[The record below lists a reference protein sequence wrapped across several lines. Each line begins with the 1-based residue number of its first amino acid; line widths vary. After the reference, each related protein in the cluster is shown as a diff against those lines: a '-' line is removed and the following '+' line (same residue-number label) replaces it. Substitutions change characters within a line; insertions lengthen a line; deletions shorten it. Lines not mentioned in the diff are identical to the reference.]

1 MSSNPGWSGP
11 DLENTT
17 DPLPVP
23 APSNLSVPPAEN
35 PPFGGVEVLQ
45 IGLLMFVAPIIAA
58 PFVVVIVQKTVY
70 QHLSF
75 AQVALKP
82 WVLLAPQF
90 IWFAVVALFLIGYTK
105 SKFHQ
110 TLWQAIRWNW
120 PAHRWP
126 ALVGI
131 GFLTLLA
138 LQGLERLLPL
148 PAKSPFDQFFDRP
161 LDAYAFAFL
170 AIAFA
175 PFMEELFFRGFLY
188 PVLARRV
195 GGTIAVFLTAF
206 IFAFIHVFEYKA
218 WGPVLIIFL
227 VGLVL
232 TVVRARMKSV
242 GASFIVH
249 SIYNG
254 VPVVAAIIA
263 SHGFRH
269 LEKLAQ

>member
-1 MSSNPGWSGP
+1 MSSNSGWSGP
-11 DLENTT
+11 GLENSPDQAPTVAPQ
-17 DPLPVP
+17 PLS
-23 APSNLSVPPAEN
+23 APPAEN
-35 PPFGGVEVLQ
+35 PPFGGLEVLQ
-45 IGLLMFVAPIIAA
+45 IGLLMFVVPIIAA
-58 PFVVVIVQKTVY
+58 PFIVVLMQKFFY
-70 QHLSF
+70 PHLSF
-75 AQVALKP
+75 IQVGSKP

-90 IWFAVVALFLIGYTK
+90 IWFAVVALFLLEHTK

-126 ALVGI
+126 VLVGI
-131 GFLTLLA
+131 GIVTLAL

-148 PAKSPFDQFFDRP
+148 PSKSPFDQFFNRP

-188 PVLARRV
+188 PVLARRLGV
-195 GGTIAVFLTAF
+195 MLGVVLTALP
-206 IFAFIHVFEYKA
+206 FALIHQPEYKA

-227 VGLVL
+227 VGVVL
-232 TVVRARMKSV
+232 TLVRAKMKSV

>member
-1 MSSNPGWSGP
+1 MSSNSAWGAPEDPSK
-11 DLENTT
+11 
-17 DPLPVP
+17 PLPSETPPNLSPP
-23 APSNLSVPPAEN
+23 APEN
-35 PPFGGVEVLQ
+35 PPFGGVEVIQ
-45 IGLLMFVAPIIAA
+45 IGLLMFVVPIIAS
-58 PFVVVIVQKTVY
+58 PFIVVLVQKVLYPNLT
-70 QHLSF
+70 F

-90 IWFAVVALFLIGYTK
+90 IWFAAVAIFLLDYMK
-105 SKFHQ
+105 AKFHQ
-110 TLWQAIRWNW
+110 SLWRAIRWNW

-126 ALVGI
+126 LLVGI
-131 GFLTLLA
+131 GVSTLVV

-148 PAKSPFDQFFDRP
+148 PSKSPFDQFFARP

-188 PVLARRV
+188 PVLARRLGV
-195 GGTIAVFLTAF
+195 MAGVLLTALP
-206 IFAFIHVFEYKA
+206 FALIHQPEYKA

-227 VGLVL
+227 VGVVL
-232 TVVRARMKSV
+232 TLVRARMKSV

-254 VPVVAAIIA
+254 VPVVAALIA
-263 SHGFRH
+263 SHGFKH

>member
-1 MSSNPGWSGP
+1 MASNSGWSGLG
-11 DLENTT
+11 LENSP
-17 DPLPVP
+17 DPSPTV
-23 APSNLSVPPAEN
+23 APQPLNAPPAEN
-35 PPFGGVEVLQ
+35 PPFGGIEVLQ
-45 IGLLMFVAPIIAA
+45 IGLLMFVVPIIAA
-58 PFVVVIVQKTVY
+58 PFIVVIVQKFLYHT
-70 QHLSF
+70 LTF
-75 AQVALKP
+75 TQVAAKP

-90 IWFAVVALFLIGYTK
+90 VWFAVVALFLIDYTR

-110 TLWQAIRWNW
+110 SLWQAIRWNW
-120 PAHRWP
+120 PARRW
-126 ALVGI
+126 LVMVGI
-131 GFLTLLA
+131 GFLTLIA
-138 LQGLERLLPL
+138 LQALERLLPL
-148 PAKSPFDQFFDRP
+148 PKTSPFDQFFDRP

-188 PVLARRV
+188 PVLARRLGV
-195 GGTIAVFLTAF
+195 PAGVVLTALP
-206 IFAFIHVFEYKA
+206 FALIHEPEYKA

-227 VGLVL
+227 VGMVL
-232 TVVRARMKSV
+232 TLVRAKMKSV

-249 SIYNG
+249 SVYNG